1 MFNYGWFFHES
12 GAWYS
17 RGRGLATNCMIIY
30 DTDGSTKII
39 VLSNLLTENRGAE
52 ALESLIAEELIGTLV
67 S

>member
-1 MFNYGWFFHES
+1 M
-12 GAWYS
+12 
-17 RGRGLATNCMIIY
+17 ATNCMIIY